1 MEKPSPALACWTLA
15 WPGMELEAE
24 VGRKEARCCWCW
36 PKLLA
41 KQELLVREPA
51 ESYCS
56 LDEGHFPFR
65 TAWQMLSRRLMMT
78 RSYRQSQDK
87 RKISLKKKG

>member
-15 WPGMELEAE
+15 WPGRELGAG
-24 VGRKEARCCWCW
+24 VGRKAARCCWCW

-41 KQELLVREPA
+41 KQELVVRETA

-56 LDEGHFPFR
+56 LDDGHFPFR
-65 TAWQMLSRRLMMT
+65 TA
-78 RSYRQSQDK
+78 
-87 RKISLKKKG
+87 